1 MLVIPNKAQS
11 IWSDFLKQNK
21 VLVHKY
27 VVREIKK
34 AYTVGNSDAD
44 LFKFEDG
51 KFHTKVPRKNFV
63 KTLHDAKEL
72 FIKEQ
77 EFEYAGEVSKLIN
90 TIVIE
95 DLIKDTLTKEE

>member
-11 IWSDFLKQNK
+11 IWGEFLKENK

-34 AYTVGNSDAD
+34 AYNAGKSEAD

-51 KFHTKVPRKNFV
+51 KLHTKVPRKNFV
-63 KTLHDAKEL
+63 KTLTDSKEL

-77 EFEYAGEVSKLIN
+77 EFEYAGEVSRLIN

-95 DLIKDTLTKEE
+95 DLIKDTLNTEE

>member
-1 MLVIPNKAQS
+1 MLVIPNKVQS
-11 IWSDFLKQNK
+11 IWGEFLKENK

-34 AYTVGNSDAD
+34 AYSAGKDEAD

-51 KFHTKVPRKNFV
+51 RFHTKVPRKNFV
-63 KTLHDAKEL
+63 KTLTDSKNL

-90 TIVIE
+90 TIVI
-95 DLIKDTLTKEE
+95 DNLIKDSLPEEG